1 MKKISIYMLA
11 SILLYS
17 LFREL
22 NIVKVLYICLGLASI
37 YAIYRAPSRYIIAM
51 KYPII
56 LLSFAGT
63 AGFFLYPELSSKYPI
78 EAVIVFLS
86 FYSITFYLI
95 TIEEK
100 GKDFFKD
107 VIALS
112 LLFLSSSFNLF
123 MIGKPLLILPISLS
137 IMLFLFIVGK
147 NRIIPII
154 AGYTLFIM
162 VFLYHKGINILGAGI
177 RVNDIDRYL
186 LLISSFA
193 FLLLGFIDFMKKDNL
208 TKVLYFFGF
217 LYVAI
222 DILMVLGIKLSGGLL
237 YQPVI
242 LLFIIIPLIGVMLKA
257 EGEHV

>member
-1 MKKISIYMLA
+1 MKKIAIYILA

-17 LFREL
+17 FFREL
-22 NIVKVLYICLGLASI
+22 NIVKVLYICLGLVSI
-37 YAIYRAPSRYIIAM
+37 YAIYRVPSRHIIAM

-78 EAVIVFLS
+78 EALIIFLS
-86 FYSITFYLI
+86 FYSINFYLI

-137 IMLFLFIVGK
+137 MMLFLFIVGK
-147 NRIIPII
+147 NRIIPFI
-154 AGYTLFIM
+154 AGYILLVVI
-162 VFLYHKGINILGAGI
+162 FLLYKKVNILGVGMKF
-177 RVNDIDRYL
+177 NDINRCL

-193 FLLLGFIDFMKKDNL
+193 FLLLGFIGFIKRGNL
-208 TKVLYFFGF
+208 TIVLSFFGF
-217 LYVAI
+217 LYVAV

-242 LLFIIIPLIGVMLKA
+242 LLFIVSPLIGVMLKA
-257 EGEHV
+257 EGEQA

>member
-1 MKKISIYMLA
+1 
-11 SILLYS
+11 
-17 LFREL
+17 
-22 NIVKVLYICLGLASI
+22 
-37 YAIYRAPSRYIIAM
+37 
-51 KYPII
+51 
-56 LLSFAGT
+56 
-63 AGFFLYPELSSKYPI
+63 
-78 EAVIVFLS
+78 
-86 FYSITFYLI
+86 
-95 TIEEK
+95 
-100 GKDFFKD
+100 
-107 VIALS
+107 
-112 LLFLSSSFNLF
+112 
-123 MIGKPLLILPISLS
+123 
-137 IMLFLFIVGK
+137 MLFLFIVGK
-147 NRIIPII
+147 NRIIPFI

-162 VFLYHKGINILGAGI
+162 VFLYHKGINILGVGI

-242 LLFIIIPLIGVMLKA
+242 LLFIISPLIGVMLKA